1 VDDRVRAAPTR
12 SALPQAPIDDPAF
25 AALKARIVERTGHHY
40 YVDKDDQLF
49 EHVARRMA
57 ATGIETLADYA
68 IRLADPGTAP
78 EEWRALESA
87 ITINETFFFRFA
99 EQFDVLRRCV
109 LPKLIEER
117 RIRRQLRVWSVGCST
132 GAEAHSVAILVR
144 DLLGDAVADWKIGIT
159 GTDIDDAAIA
169 AAREARYTSWAMRT
183 LGDAE
188 RERLFDHEGDRWR
201 LKARYR
207 GLARFEHANM
217 MALLDDDAP
226 LQFSDFDIIL
236 CRNVLIYFRSD
247 VAKQLVGALVR
258 RLAPTGLLFIGHA
271 EPNPEFADVAR
282 PVHVDGV
289 LAYARLDAPAKLP
302 GAAPA
307 LMPAP
312 APAILSP
319 SPPRP
324 LPTPVPPPP
333 PRPIAAPPAP
343 VTAAP
348 VASGAADVRTALS
361 RGDAGTALELAE
373 QEALAAPRD
382 PVAHY
387 LAALGA
393 LALGDGPRAERGFR
407 SALYLDN
414 GFAMAHYLLGR
425 HLLAHGR
432 EAEGTRALR
441 NAARA
446 AAGMPE
452 GAELREGDGMTAG
465 GLIAAVRAT
474 LGAAA

>member
-1 VDDRVRAAPTR
+1 MSSGLQRHALAAAPVE
-12 SALPQAPIDDPAF
+12 DPAF
-25 AALKARIVERTGHHY
+25 AAIKAQIVERTGHHY
-40 YVDKDDQLF
+40 YIDKDDQLF
-49 EHVARRMA
+49 EHVARRMTANDLPDLA
-57 ATGIETLADYA
+57 AYA
-68 IRLADPGTAP
+68 ARLADPEVA
-78 EEWRALESA
+78 EAEWRALESA

-109 LPKLIEER
+109 LPQLFRER
-117 RIRRQLRVWSVGCST
+117 RAQRQLRVWSVGCST

-144 DLLGDAVADWKIGIT
+144 DLLEDAVADWKIGIT
-159 GTDIDDAAIA
+159 GTDIDDAAIV
-169 AAREARYTSWAMRT
+169 AAREARYTSWALRT
-183 LGDAE
+183 LGEAE
-188 RERLFDHEGDRWR
+188 RHRLFDREGERWR

-247 VAKQLVGALVR
+247 IAKALVGALVR
-258 RLAPTGLLFIGHA
+258 RLSPTGLLFIGHA
-271 EPNPEFADVAR
+271 EPNPEFAEVAR

-289 LAYARLDAPAKLP
+289 LAYARLDAPAAAAAKPPVPVRLP
-302 GAAPA
+302 KPVP
-307 LMPAP
+307 PAP
-312 APAILSP
+312 AP
-319 SPPRP
+319 SPPRQ
-324 LPTPVPPPP
+324 PPAPP
-333 PRPIAAPPAP
+333 PRPAPPKPPEAAG
-343 VTAAP
+343 TAHD
-348 VASGAADVRTALS
+348 ASEDVRAALS
-361 RGDAGTALELAE
+361 RGDASEALHLAE
-373 QEALAAPRD
+373 QEALATPRD

-387 LAALGA
+387 LLALGA
-393 LALGDGPRAERGFR
+393 LALGDGARAERGFR

-432 EAEGTRALR
+432 DAEGIRALR

-446 AAGMPE
+446 AAGTPE
-452 GAELREGDGMTAG
+452 DDELREGDGMTAG

-474 LGAAA
+474 LGASA

>member
-1 VDDRVRAAPTR
+1 MPSAPV
-12 SALPQAPIDDPAF
+12 DDPAF
-25 AALKARIVERTGHHY
+25 AGIKARIVERTGHHY

-49 EHVARRMA
+49 EHIARRMVA
-57 ATGIETLADYA
+57 NDIDTLAEYA
-68 IRLADPGTAP
+68 ARLADPGAAAA
-78 EEWRALESA
+78 EWRALESA

-109 LPKLIEER
+109 LPKLLQER
-117 RIRRQLRVWSVGCST
+117 RTKRQLRIWSVGCST
-132 GAEAHSVAILVR
+132 GAEAHSVSILLR

-169 AAREARYTSWAMRT
+169 TAREARYTSWALRT
-183 LGDAE
+183 LGEAE
-188 RERLFDHEGDRWR
+188 RERLFDREGDRWR

-226 LQFSDFDIIL
+226 LQFSEFDIIL

-282 PVHVDGV
+282 PVLVDGV
-289 LAYARLDAPAKLP
+289 LGYARPDAPAELP
-302 GAAPA
+302 AAA
-307 LMPAP
+307 
-312 APAILSP
+312 
-319 SPPRP
+319 
-324 LPTPVPPPP
+324 PPPP
-333 PRPIAAPPAP
+333 PPLASPAPPHVAPARAALPVSPAPQPAPPRPIPPAP
-343 VTAAP
+343 KPAA
-348 VASGAADVRTALS
+348 AGEVRTALS
-361 RGDAGTALELAE
+361 RGDAGQALELAE
-373 QEALAAPRD
+373 QEALATPRD

-393 LALGDGPRAERGFR
+393 LALGDGVRAERGFR

-432 EAEGTRALR
+432 DAEGSRALR

-452 GAELREGDGMTAG
+452 DAELPEGDGMTAG
-465 GLIAAVRAT
+465 NLVAAVRAT
-474 LGAAA
+474 LGGAA

>member
-1 VDDRVRAAPTR
+1 VTPALQRHALATAPV
-12 SALPQAPIDDPAF
+12 DDPAF
-25 AALKARIVERTGHHY
+25 AAIKAKIVERTGHHY

-57 ATGIETLADYA
+57 ASDLPTLAAYA
-68 IRLADPGTAP
+68 ARLADPEVA
-78 EEWRALESA
+78 EAEWRALESA

-109 LPKLIEER
+109 LPELFRER
-117 RIRRQLRVWSVGCST
+117 RAQRQLRVWSVGCST

-159 GTDIDDAAIA
+159 GTDIDDAAVA
-169 AAREARYTSWAMRT
+169 AAREARYTSWALRT
-183 LGDAE
+183 LGEAE
-188 RERLFDHEGDRWR
+188 RHRLFDQEGPRWR

-247 VAKQLVGALVR
+247 VAKALVGALVR
-258 RLAPTGLLFIGHA
+258 RLSPTGLLFIGHA
-271 EPNPEFADVAR
+271 EPNPEFAEVAR
-282 PVHVDGV
+282 PLHIDGV
-289 LAYARLDAPAKLP
+289 LAYARLDTPEQTQAPRP
-302 GAAPA
+302 V
-307 LMPAP
+307 PAP
-312 APAILSP
+312 E
-319 SPPRP
+319 
-324 LPTPVPPPP
+324 PVA
-333 PRPIAAPPAP
+333 RPPAP
-343 VTAAP
+343 PPLPRRKPLPPLDPAP
-348 VASGAADVRTALS
+348 VAEAASPVGHVSEEVRTALS
-361 RGDAGTALELAE
+361 RGDASEALHLAE
-373 QEALAAPRD
+373 QEALATPRD
-382 PVAHY
+382 PVPHY
-387 LAALGA
+387 LLALGA
-393 LALGDGPRAERGFR
+393 LALGDGSRAERGFR

-432 EAEGTRALR
+432 DAEGIRALR

-452 GAELREGDGMTAG
+452 DADLREGDGMTAG
-465 GLIAAVRAT
+465 GLITAVRAT
-474 LGAAA
+474 LGASA

>member
-1 VDDRVRAAPTR
+1 MSLAAQR
-12 SALPQAPIDDPAF
+12 HALPSAPVDDPAF
-25 AALKARIVERTGHHY
+25 AAIKARIVERTGHHY

-57 ATGIETLADYA
+57 ANGIDTLADYA
-68 IRLADPGTAP
+68 ARLADPNAAAA
-78 EEWRALESA
+78 EWRALESA

-109 LPKLIEER
+109 LPKLLRER
-117 RIRRQLRVWSVGCST
+117 RAKRQLRVWSVGCST
-132 GAEAHSVAILVR
+132 GAEAHSVSILLR
-144 DLLGDAVADWKIGIT
+144 DLLGDAVSDWKIGIT

-169 AAREARYTSWAMRT
+169 AAREARYTSWALRT
-183 LGDAE
+183 LGEAE
-188 RERLFDHEGDRWR
+188 RERLFDREGDRWR

-226 LQFSDFDIIL
+226 LQFSEFDIIL

-247 VAKQLVGALVR
+247 VAKQLVGTLVR
-258 RLAPTGLLFIGHA
+258 RLAPSGLLFIGHA

-282 PVHVDGV
+282 PVLVDGV
-289 LAYARLDAPAKLP
+289 LAYARLDGPAELP
-302 GAAPA
+302 AAAPA
-307 LMPAP
+307 PPPSLASLAPPPA
-312 APAILSP
+312 APVKAAP
-319 SPPRP
+319 PVSPPP
-324 LPTPVPPPP
+324 QPAPPPP
-333 PRPIAAPPAP
+333 PTSPPPKPAAA
-343 VTAAP
+343 
-348 VASGAADVRTALS
+348 GEVRTALS
-361 RGDAGTALELAE
+361 RGDASQALELAE
-373 QEALAAPRD
+373 QEALATPRD

-393 LALGDGPRAERGFR
+393 LALGDGVRAERGFR

-432 EAEGTRALR
+432 DAEGNRALR

-446 AAGMPE
+446 AAGM
-452 GAELREGDGMTAG
+452 ANDVELPEGDGMTAG
-465 GLIAAVRAT
+465 SLVAAVRAT
-474 LGAAA
+474 LGGAA

>member
-1 VDDRVRAAPTR
+1 MAAQR
-12 SALPQAPIDDPAF
+12 HALPSAPVDDPAF
-25 AALKARIVERTGHHY
+25 AAIKARIVERTGHHY

-49 EHVARRMA
+49 EHIARRMA
-57 ATGIETLADYA
+57 ANGIDTLADYA
-68 IRLADPGTAP
+68 ARLADPEAAAA
-78 EEWRALESA
+78 EWRALESA

-109 LPKLIEER
+109 LPKLLRER
-117 RIRRQLRVWSVGCST
+117 RAKRQLRVWSVGCST
-132 GAEAHSVAILVR
+132 GAEAHSVSILLR
-144 DLLGDAVADWKIGIT
+144 DLLGDAVSDWKIGIT

-169 AAREARYTSWAMRT
+169 AAREARYTSWALRT
-183 LGDAE
+183 LGEAE
-188 RERLFDHEGDRWR
+188 RERLFDREGDRWR

-226 LQFSDFDIIL
+226 LQFSEFDIIL

-282 PVHVDGV
+282 PVLVDGV
-289 LAYARLDAPAKLP
+289 LAYARLDGPAELP
-302 GAAPA
+302 AAAPA
-307 LMPAP
+307 PPPPLASLAPPPA
-312 APAILSP
+312 APVKAAP
-319 SPPRP
+319 PVSPPP
-324 LPTPVPPPP
+324 QPAPPPP
-333 PRPIAAPPAP
+333 PTSPPPKPAA
-343 VTAAP
+343 T
-348 VASGAADVRTALS
+348 GEVRTALS
-361 RGDAGTALELAE
+361 RGDASQALELAE
-373 QEALAAPRD
+373 QEALATPRD

-393 LALGDGPRAERGFR
+393 LALGDGVRAERGFR

-432 EAEGTRALR
+432 DAEGNRALR

-446 AAGMPE
+446 AAGMAND
-452 GAELREGDGMTAG
+452 AELPEGDGMTAG
-465 GLIAAVRAT
+465 SLVAAVRAT
-474 LGAAA
+474 LGGAA

>member
-1 VDDRVRAAPTR
+1 MPSAPV
-12 SALPQAPIDDPAF
+12 DDPAF
-25 AALKARIVERTGHHY
+25 AAIKARIVERTGHHY

-57 ATGIETLADYA
+57 ANGIDTLADYA
-68 IRLADPGTAP
+68 ARLADPNAAAA
-78 EEWRALESA
+78 EWRALESA

-109 LPKLIEER
+109 LPKLLRER
-117 RIRRQLRVWSVGCST
+117 RAKRQLRVWSVGCST
-132 GAEAHSVAILVR
+132 GAEAHSVSILLR
-144 DLLGDAVADWKIGIT
+144 DLLGDAVSDWKIGIT

-169 AAREARYTSWAMRT
+169 AAREARYTSWALRT
-183 LGDAE
+183 LGEAE
-188 RERLFDHEGDRWR
+188 RERLFDREGDRWR

-226 LQFSDFDIIL
+226 LQFSEFDIIL

-247 VAKQLVGALVR
+247 VAKQLVGTLVR
-258 RLAPTGLLFIGHA
+258 RLAPSGLLFIGHA

-282 PVHVDGV
+282 PVLVDGV
-289 LAYARLDAPAKLP
+289 LAYARLDGPAELP
-302 GAAPA
+302 AAAPA
-307 LMPAP
+307 PPPSLASLAPPPA
-312 APAILSP
+312 APVKAAP
-319 SPPRP
+319 PVSPPP
-324 LPTPVPPPP
+324 QPAPPPP
-333 PRPIAAPPAP
+333 PTSPPPKPAAA
-343 VTAAP
+343 
-348 VASGAADVRTALS
+348 GEVRTALS
-361 RGDAGTALELAE
+361 RGDASQALELAE
-373 QEALAAPRD
+373 QEALATPRD

-393 LALGDGPRAERGFR
+393 LALGDGVRAERGFR

-432 EAEGTRALR
+432 DAEGNRALR

-446 AAGMPE
+446 AAGM
-452 GAELREGDGMTAG
+452 ANDVELPEGDGMTAG
-465 GLIAAVRAT
+465 SLVAAVRAT
-474 LGAAA
+474 LGGAA

>member
-1 VDDRVRAAPTR
+1 
-12 SALPQAPIDDPAF
+12 
-25 AALKARIVERTGHHY
+25 
-40 YVDKDDQLF
+40 
-49 EHVARRMA
+49 MA
-57 ATGIETLADYA
+57 ANGIDTLADYA
-68 IRLADPGTAP
+68 ARLADPDAASA
-78 EEWRALESA
+78 EWRALESA

-109 LPKLIEER
+109 LPKLLRER
-117 RIRRQLRVWSVGCST
+117 RAKRQLRVWSVGCST
-132 GAEAHSVAILVR
+132 GAEAHSVSILLR
-144 DLLGDAVADWKIGIT
+144 DLLGDAVSEWKIGIT

-169 AAREARYTSWAMRT
+169 AAREARYTSWALRT
-183 LGDAE
+183 LGEAE
-188 RERLFDHEGDRWR
+188 RERLFDREDDRWR

-226 LQFSDFDIIL
+226 LQFSEFDIIL

-282 PVHVDGV
+282 PVLIEGV
-289 LAYARLDAPAKLP
+289 LAYARLDGPAELP
-302 GAAPA
+302 AAAPA
-307 LMPAP
+307 PPPSLASLAPPPA
-312 APAILSP
+312 APVKAAP
-319 SPPRP
+319 PVSPPP
-324 LPTPVPPPP
+324 QPAPPPP
-333 PRPIAAPPAP
+333 PTSPPPKPAAA
-343 VTAAP
+343 
-348 VASGAADVRTALS
+348 GEVRTALS
-361 RGDAGTALELAE
+361 RGDASQALELAE
-373 QEALAAPRD
+373 QEVLATPRD

-393 LALGDGPRAERGFR
+393 LALGDGVRAERGFR

-432 EAEGTRALR
+432 DAEGNRALR

-446 AAGMPE
+446 AAGM
-452 GAELREGDGMTAG
+452 ANDVELPEGDGMTAG
-465 GLIAAVRAT
+465 SLVAAVRAT
-474 LGAAA
+474 LGGAA

>member
-1 VDDRVRAAPTR
+1 MSPKTRRALPAAP
-12 SALPQAPIDDPAF
+12 LDDPSF
-25 AALKARIVERTGHHY
+25 AQIKARIVERTGHHY

-57 ATGIETLADYA
+57 ANDCDSLADYA
-68 IRLADPGTAP
+68 GRLADPGAGP
-78 EEWRALESA
+78 DEWRALESA

-109 LPKLIEER
+109 LPKLIADR
-117 RIRRQLRVWSVGCST
+117 RTKRQLRMWSVGCST

-144 DLLGDAVADWKIGIT
+144 DLLGDAVAEWKIGIT
-159 GTDIDDAAIA
+159 GTDIDEAAIA
-169 AAREARYTSWAMRT
+169 AAREARYTAWALRT
-183 LGDAE
+183 LGEQE
-188 RERLFDHEGDRWR
+188 RARLFDREGERWR

-226 LQFSDFDIIL
+226 LQFSEFDLIL

-258 RLAPTGLLFIGHA
+258 RLAPDGLLFIGHA
-271 EPNPEFADVAR
+271 EPNPDFAEVAR
-282 PVHVDGV
+282 PVQIDGV
-289 LAYARLDAPAKLP
+289 LAYARLDAPQQPAAVPASPLP
-302 GAAPA
+302 
-307 LMPAP
+307 PAP
-312 APAILSP
+312 PPAPTPAPRPRTPIPPPPAPSP
-319 SPPRP
+319 SP
-324 LPTPVPPPP
+324 
-333 PRPIAAPPAP
+333 AAREDG
-343 VTAAP
+343 
-348 VASGAADVRTALS
+348 SGDVRSALS
-361 RGDAGTALELAE
+361 RGDAGEALRLAE
-373 QEALAAPRD
+373 QEAIATPRD

-393 LALGDGPRAERGFR
+393 LALGDGARAERGFR

-432 EAEGTRALR
+432 DAEGMRALR

-446 AAGMPE
+446 ATGLAPD
-452 GAELREGDGMTAG
+452 AELREGDGMTAG
-465 GLIAAVRAT
+465 GMVAAVRAT
-474 LGAAA
+474 AGVPA

>member
-1 VDDRVRAAPTR
+1 MSLAAQR
-12 SALPQAPIDDPAF
+12 HALPSAPVDDPAF
-25 AALKARIVERTGHHY
+25 AAIKARIVERTGHHY

-49 EHVARRMA
+49 EHVSRRMA
-57 ATGIETLADYA
+57 ANGIDTLAEYA
-68 IRLADPGTAP
+68 ARLADPEAAAA
-78 EEWRALESA
+78 EWRALESA

-109 LPKLIEER
+109 LPKLLRER
-117 RIRRQLRVWSVGCST
+117 RAKRQLRVWSVGCST
-132 GAEAHSVAILVR
+132 GAEAHSVSILLR
-144 DLLGDAVADWKIGIT
+144 DLLGDAVADWRIGIT

-169 AAREARYTSWAMRT
+169 VAREARYTSWALRT
-183 LGDAE
+183 LGEAE
-188 RERLFDHEGDRWR
+188 RERLFDREGDRWR

-226 LQFSDFDIIL
+226 LQFSEFDIIL

-258 RLAPTGLLFIGHA
+258 RLAPSGLLFIGHA

-282 PVHVDGV
+282 PVLVDGV
-289 LAYARLDAPAKLP
+289 LAYARLDAPAELP
-302 GAAPA
+302 VAAPA
-307 LMPAP
+307 PP
-312 APAILSP
+312 P
-319 SPPRP
+319 SPPASPAPPRVAP
-324 LPTPVPPPP
+324 PKPAAPARAAPAASPAPPP
-333 PRPIAAPPAP
+333 AAPPPTPPAP
-343 VTAAP
+343 KPAA
-348 VASGAADVRTALS
+348 AGEVRTALS
-361 RGDAGTALELAE
+361 RGDASQALELAE
-373 QEALAAPRD
+373 QEALATPRD

-393 LALGDGPRAERGFR
+393 LALGDGVRAERGFR

-432 EAEGTRALR
+432 TAEGNRALR

-446 AAGMPE
+446 AAGMAND
-452 GAELREGDGMTAG
+452 AELPEGDGMTAG
-465 GLIAAVRAT
+465 SLVAAVRAT
-474 LGAAA
+474 LGGAA